1 MKSYLVALAVGLL
14 VGVIYAVL
22 RVRSPAPPVVALVGL
37 LGILLGEQIP
47 PLVRH
52 ALGYEKEASWVD
64 DQVKPHVFGQL
75 PQCRNTG
82 THLAR
87 NSEAANQDTGAH
99 RHG

>member
-14 VGVIYAVL
+14 VGIIYAVL

-52 ALGYEKEASWVD
+52 ALGSEKEASWMD

-75 PQCRNTG
+75 PQCKEAETL
-82 THLAR
+82 LAR
-87 NSEAANQDTGAH
+87 NSEAATHDTGEH